1 MAIGLT
7 LKGTLFDKAAL
18 ENKELLPQKR
28 KKVWKPTVTSL
39 KEEMDRRKQQLG
51 LDLFA
56 TKLRSQALRLDWLVS
71 NPIVN
76 KEDIAFVTKKMEHW
90 IELNEQNNLRA
101 TEKGKEAKWKGIVP
115 FLRFIHCL
123 TDCDDIR
130 NAFLKSLTCKTRVEL
145 DGKHNDE
152 LMRKDPWVMVSDKW
166 NDPDF
171 FIYSQ
176 KYPHLHREF
185 VEEIDCSHINVVEMG
200 QLTPEKAK
208 RKYMEMKVQV
218 VLVRQNWLASGNG
231 DGSRRVRADDDDSV
245 FSTDT
250 ASVEL
255 MDANDKANFL
265 QGRSPSI

>member
-1 MAIGLT
+1 
-7 LKGTLFDKAAL
+7 
-18 ENKELLPQKR
+18 
-28 KKVWKPTVTSL
+28 
-39 KEEMDRRKQQLG
+39 MDRRKEQLG
-51 LDLFA
+51 RDWFS

-90 IELNEQNNLRA
+90 IELNSEA
-101 TEKGKEAKWKGIVP
+101 EKGKEAKWRGIIP

-130 NAFLKSLTCKTRVEL
+130 NAEL
-145 DGKHNDE
+145 DGKHNEE
-152 LMRKDPWVMVSDKW
+152 LMRKDPWVMVADKW

-171 FIYSQ
+171 FLFSQ
-176 KYPHLHREF
+176 KYPCLHREF
-185 VEEIDCSHINVVEMG
+185 VEEIVCSHINVVEMG

-208 RKYMEMKVQV
+208 RKYMDMKVQV
-218 VLVRQNWLASGNG
+218 VLMCQNWLASGNG
-231 DGSRRVRADDDDSV
+231 DGSRRVLAGDDDSV
-245 FSTDT
+245 FSADT

-265 QGRSPSI
+265 QGRIPSILYLWQHAG